1 MFAAL
6 SIAACAGPAR
16 REHPIYWYDTAPPA
30 GFPETVRTVT
40 EDRASFEKDTERYIR
55 LVRSAAGGGEVNVL
69 ALSGGGAGAAFGA
82 GALAGLSTAGTRPN
96 FHVVTGVSAGALTAP
111 FAFLGPAWDGPLTES
126 FSGQRSAKLVQFS
139 LTGLLFGSSIFKG
152 KPLAD
157 LVNHYATE
165 EMLRAVAVEAA
176 KGRLLLIATTDLDSE
191 RSVIWDMGAIALQGG
206 PAALKLFRQ
215 VLIASASIP
224 GLFPPVMIP
233 VETSGTILEE
243 MHVDGSTTASIFI
256 APEIASILQDIGDR
270 KKRNPGFAP
279 QQHAGRRP
287 CHARSRHEKRHAH
300 ECHGHPR
307 RLPVQWAAR
316 SQARTHARLVQLRR
330 AMCRARRI
338 VDHTGGTAATV
349 LSGVADSAGF
359 DPAVPR
365 AEIAASFQLSLHFHD
380 GGCGQHVR
388 IEIGHDPER
397 AADDEHGDEDAE
409 GKREHVVGVVRPGTD
424 MQEEHQVNPHL
435 GDGEHGKPGRHARRP

>member
-1 MFAAL
+1 MVAAL

-30 GFPETVRTVT
+30 GFPETVRSVT
-40 EDRASFEKDTERYIR
+40 EDRVSFEKDSERFVAR
-55 LVRSAAGGGEVNVL
+55 VRRASGGDIVNVL

-82 GALAGLSTAGTRPN
+82 GALAGLSKAGTRPQ

-111 FAFLGPAWDGPLTES
+111 FAFLGTAWDDELTES

-139 LTGLLFGSSIFKG
+139 LTGLLFGSSIFRG

-165 EMLRAVAVEAA
+165 AMLRAVAAEAA

-191 RSVIWDMGAIALQGG
+191 RTVIWDMGAIALHGG

-256 APEIASILQDIGDR
+256 APEIASVLPDR
-270 KKRNPGFAP
+270 LGA
-279 QQHAGRRP
+279 
-287 CHARSRHEKRHAH
+287 
-300 ECHGHPR
+300 
-307 RLPVQWAAR
+307 
-316 SQARTHARLVQLRR
+316 LRG
-330 AMCRARRI
+330 ANVYVIAN
-338 VDHTGGTAATV
+338 GQYGAATITTRV
-349 LSGVADSAGF
+349 RT
-359 DPAVPR
+359 PAITKR
-365 AEIAASFQLSLHFHD
+365 AIEASLHSSTRGAVLGTFALATKNDMHLNVTAIPD
-380 GGCGQHVR
+380 DYPFNGLF
-388 IEIGHDPER
+388 DLKPER
-397 AADDEHGDEDAE
+397 MHALFNFGADCAMRGELWTTPE
-409 GKREHVVGVVRPGTD
+409 GLLQRSFRASLTLPGSIPKCPEP
-424 MQEEHQVNPHL
+424 Q
-435 GDGEHGKPGRHARRP
+435 

>member
-6 SIAACAGPAR
+6 SIVACAGPAR

-55 LVRSAAGGGEVNVL
+55 LVRSAAGGGVVNVL

-152 KPLAD
+152 KPLAE
-157 LVNHYATE
+157 LVTHYATE

-243 MHVDGSTTASIFI
+243 MHVDGSTTASMFI
-256 APEIASILQDIGDR
+256 APEIASILPDR
-270 KKRNPGFAP
+270 LGGLRGANIYVIANGQYGAPTITTPVRTTAIAKRGI
-279 QQHAGRRP
+279 
-287 CHARSRHEKRHAH
+287 
-300 ECHGHPR
+300 
-307 RLPVQWAAR
+307 
-316 SQARTHARLVQLRR
+316 QA
-330 AMCRARRI
+330 
-338 VDHTGGTAATV
+338 
-349 LSGVADSAGF
+349 
-359 DPAVPR
+359 
-365 AEIAASFQLSLHFHD
+365 SLHSSTRGAVLATLALATRNDMHMNVTAIPDDYPFNGLLD
-380 GGCGQHVR
+380 LK
-388 IEIGHDPER
+388 PER
-397 AADDEHGDEDAE
+397 MRALFNFGADCAMRGELWTTPE
-409 GKREHVVGVVRPGTD
+409 GLLQRSFRASLTLPGSIP
-424 MQEEHQVNPHL
+424 QC
-435 GDGEHGKPGRHARRP
+435 PGPK